1 MIEDTLNRENLI
13 KREIDF
19 NIELMTD
26 LIYIAN
32 NLDEV
37 QRIKI
42 GNRWLSIHS
51 RYLDRMFEEVIED
64 YNEYI
69 KELKEKLNNL

>member
-1 MIEDTLNRENLI
+1 MIEETLHKANLI

-19 NIELMTD
+19 NIKLMTD
-26 LIYIAN
+26 LIFIAN
-32 NLDEV
+32 NLDEI

-42 GNRWLSIHS
+42 GNRWVSIHS
-51 RYLDRMFEEVIED
+51 RYLDEMLEEVIED